1 MTTQQNIP
9 PSHDQ
14 IEISLFGP
22 GFGESI
28 VAHLGNGNWI
38 IVDSCVSANDNF
50 PKALGYL
57 NQIGVDPSTSVRLVV
72 ASHWHDD
79 HVAGLSDTL
88 EACSKAIF
96 CCPVALGK
104 MEFLELA
111 ELYSNAPTALP
122 SGPSEIYSAIQIA
135 AKRSKKNKLAY
146 LRYAK
151 SDSVIWA
158 SQDQS
163 TTVYSLSPSDEMVHR
178 SLKFMTRS
186 YAIAKLG
193 SKILDRLTP
202 NDPNDV
208 ATALRLDINGRSIL
222 LGSDLES
229 GSNSLTGWRA
239 VLTSV
244 VGPSEKAVVY
254 KVAHH
259 GAQSGHHS
267 NVWSDLLHSDPCT
280 MITPFRWGAHRLP
293 TADDRARI
301 LGLTKNCYITSNP
314 NVSPPPPPK
323 RQSKVEAI
331 IKMTATSRRSSV
343 GTIGHIRWRA
353 PMNDLSKPGDVEL
366 FDGALR
372 LAEVD

>member
-1 MTTQQNIP
+1 MTTPQNIP
-9 PSHDQ
+9 PSCDQ
-14 IEISLFGP
+14 LEISLFGP
-22 GFGESI
+22 GFGECI

-38 IVDSCVSANDNF
+38 IVDSCVSGEDYF

-57 NQIGVDPSTSVRLVV
+57 NQIGVDPSTSVHLVV

-88 EACSKAIF
+88 EACSNATF
-96 CCPVALGK
+96 CCPVALGRS
-104 MEFLELA
+104 EFLELA
-111 ELYSNAPTALP
+111 ELYSKAPTALP
-122 SGPSEIYSAIQIA
+122 PGPSEIYSAIQIA
-135 AKRSKKNKLAY
+135 AKRSKKRKLSL

-151 SDSVIWA
+151 SDSLIWA
-158 SQDQS
+158 SHDRS
-163 TTVYSLSPSDEMVHR
+163 SIVYSLSPSDEMVRR
-178 SLKFMTRS
+178 SLNFMTRS

-193 SKILDRLTP
+193 SKILDQLTP

-222 LGSDLES
+222 LGSDLEKG
-229 GSNSLTGWRA
+229 GSSLVGWRA
-239 VLTSV
+239 VLTSI
-244 VGPSEKAVVY
+244 VGPSSKSVVY

-259 GAQSGHHS
+259 GAESGHHDK
-267 NVWSDLLHSDPCT
+267 VWTDLLHTDPFA

-293 TADDRARI
+293 TAADRAKI
-301 LGLTKNCYITSNP
+301 LGLTNNCYITSNP
-314 NVSPPPPPK
+314 NFDPPPPPK
-323 RQSKVEAI
+323 RQPKVEAI
-331 IKMTATSRRSSV
+331 IQLTATSRRSSV

-353 PMNDLSKPGDVEL
+353 PLNDLSNPGDVEL

>member
-1 MTTQQNIP
+1 MTTPLNIP

-14 IEISLFGP
+14 LEISLFGH

-38 IVDSCVSANDNF
+38 IVDSCVSAKDNI

-57 NQIGVDPSTSVRLVV
+57 NQISVDSSTSVRLVV

-88 EACSKAIF
+88 EACTNAAF
-96 CCPVALGK
+96 CCPVALGRT
-104 MEFLELA
+104 EFLELA
-111 ELYSNAPTALP
+111 ELYSKAPTAIP
-122 SGPSEIYSAIQIA
+122 PGPSEIYSALQIA
-135 AKRSKKNKLAY
+135 ARRSKKYKRSL
-146 LRYAK
+146 LSYAK
-151 SDSVIWA
+151 SDSMIWA
-158 SQDQS
+158 SQDRS
-163 TTVYSLSPSDEMVHR
+163 AIVYALSPSDEMVHR
-178 SLKFMTRS
+178 SLNFMTRS

-229 GSNSLTGWRA
+229 GGNSLVGWRA

-244 VGPSEKAVVY
+244 VGPSAKSVVY

-259 GAQSGHHS
+259 GAKSGHHDK
-267 NVWSDLLHSDPCT
+267 VWSDLLHADPVAI
-280 MITPFRWGAHRLP
+280 ITPFRWGAHRLP
-293 TADDRARI
+293 TADDRSKI
-301 LGLTKNCYITSNP
+301 LGLTNNCYITSNP
-314 NVSPPPPPK
+314 KVDPLPPPK

-331 IKMTATSRRSSV
+331 IQLTTKSRRSLV
-343 GTIGHIRWRA
+343 GTIGHIRWRS
-353 PMNDLSKPGDVEL
+353 PLNDLSNPGDVEL